1 MTIVVENEAGPP
13 GLAGEHGLSVWIDL
27 GESQVLFDTG
37 QGDAFGGNAR
47 QLDLPL
53 ASTTA
58 IVLSHGHYDH
68 TGGLAEAIRA
78 ADRPRVYAHP
88 AAFEPKYGRNPDGT
102 SRDLGISA
110 ANARLARAEAEVRSV
125 TGPTEIGPDLFL
137 TGPVPRE
144 TAYED
149 TGGPF
154 FLDPGCTRRDE
165 MIDDQAA
172 FLRTSA
178 GTVVLLGCAHA
189 GVVNTLR
196 YIREL
201 TDNAAIHT
209 VVGGMHLVRASERR
223 MDQTVAELQRL
234 DVQRIMPCHCT
245 GPAAVSRLWAEL
257 SNRFEP
263 CHAGTVIEIP
273 T

>member
-1 MTIVVENEAGPP
+1 MTIVVENEAGLP
-13 GLAGEHGLSVWIDL
+13 GFACEHGLSVWIDV

-78 ADRPRVYAHP
+78 AGSPTVYAHP

-102 SRDLGISA
+102 SRDLGISE
-110 ANARLARAEAEVRSV
+110 ANARVARTEAQVEWV
-125 TGPTEIGPDLFL
+125 TGPKEIAPDLFL

-144 TAYED
+144 TDYEN

-154 FLDPGCTRRDE
+154 YLDTECTRPDE

-178 GTVVLLGCAHA
+178 GTVVVLGCAHA

-196 YIREL
+196 YIRAL
-201 TDNAAIHT
+201 TDSDAIHT
-209 VVGGMHLVRASERR
+209 VVGGMHLVRASEQR

-245 GPAAVSRLWAEL
+245 GPAAVSRLRAEL
-257 SNRFEP
+257 PNRFEP